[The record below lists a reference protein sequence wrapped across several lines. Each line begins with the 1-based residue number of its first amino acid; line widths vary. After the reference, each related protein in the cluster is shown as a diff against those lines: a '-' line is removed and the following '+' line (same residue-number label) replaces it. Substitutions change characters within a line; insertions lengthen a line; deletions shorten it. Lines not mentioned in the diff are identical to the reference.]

1 MALQNWK
8 AMLQTADQPAALR
21 DKHMN
26 NEQQLFLFEQD
37 VIKMMLYFIIFQ
49 YLQWWNSTLKAAV
62 SVLPKRLIRKIFHLH
77 AEFAEPSWPDR
88 RARSFLISSWY
99 SRSRASFGSSLI
111 RGLFWMLLA
120 RLA

>member
-1 MALQNWK
+1 MALRNWK
-8 AMLQTADQPAALR
+8 AMLQTADQSAVLR

-37 VIKMMLYFIIFQ
+37 VTKMMLRCISV
-49 YLQWWNSTLKAAV
+49 STVVEFHLK
-62 SVLPKRLIRKIFHLH
+62 SCCFCFNKRLIRRIFHLH
-77 AEFAEPSWPDR
+77 AELTEPSWPDR